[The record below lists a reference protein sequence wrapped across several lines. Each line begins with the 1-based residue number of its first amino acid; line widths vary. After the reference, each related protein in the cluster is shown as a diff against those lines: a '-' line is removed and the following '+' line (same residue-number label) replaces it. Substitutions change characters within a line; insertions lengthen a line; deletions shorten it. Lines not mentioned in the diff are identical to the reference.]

1 MNKKIF
7 TLIVVIILVVLF
19 SIIRITEEKI
29 EEYVNNSSQIIL
41 STIDADEEE
50 ASGNLKLFCNNEQ
63 FTCTLYDLSESNIK
77 ELEKIK
83 TEGTYAPNMIHFGK
97 YIEKDVY
104 NTNDSMINIIEF
116 INDFYAVYTKNNG
129 VYSRTIKA
137 NGKDA
142 KITEEN
148 EKYAVFQD
156 VVKGKYFLVPNSKN
170 ASHMFSLILNDS
182 EAAVLYR
189 IENKKKTTPIIII
202 YDFKTG
208 KVLKEYSFK
217 SRKNISFE
225 DGLFGNFGN
234 TVIVYNDNGDKYINL
249 LNNKE
254 ITVKIADLTYDGYII
269 DGNKIYDNELN
280 LIKKL
285 NKDEKAI
292 FVYKEKNYEE
302 HYVFLYKKDNII
314 YDKNNKLIYT
324 LNKGEKYYSLNDIL
338 CIYNDKYIT
347 KIIDTEGKVLL
358 DNEDN
363 KYNLNTPKNGNMN
376 NLKISFDSNGNVI
389 RFNKDINAFVKNVK
403 NGREVNYDRIILN
416 NYYLSMKKENNN
428 VKYTIYDKELNVYG
442 EYIFTVNEKVESIDF
457 YDLYNGYFEFEI
469 YLSNENK
476 YDIVYIY
483 DLKNNRLFN
492 NKPLYVKKD
501 TNPIYT
507 SIKGY
512 DLLMIASEKMNDN
525 TKLFFIGNK
534 SIKLNNDSKITD
546 FVDMYEDY
554 IIFINE
560 EDNSY
565 LIGSLSK
572 LK

>member
-63 FTCTLYDLSESNIK
+63 FTCTLYDFSESNIK

-97 YIEKDVY
+97 YIEKDAY

-116 INDFYAVYTKNNG
+116 INDFYAVYTKSNG

-148 EKYAVFQD
+148 EKYVVFQD

-292 FVYKEKNYEE
+292 FVYKEKDYEE